1 MFLLFFY
8 ELLRSM
14 FLSQKRIL
22 TPVIFLA
29 GCEVI
34 GEEIE
39 DFHAQGEAMA
49 ITFPI
54 LEANIWYRELPEDN
68 STMFQLFHSKNHDLS
83 KQAHRVVQQGRTL
96 WLLPSLSSD
105 SGTYTYVF
113 R

>member
-1 MFLLFFY
+1 M
-8 ELLRSM
+8 
-14 FLSQKRIL
+14 
-22 TPVIFLA
+22 IFLA

-49 ITFPI
+49 ITFPF
-54 LEANIWYRELPEDN
+54 LEANIWYRNLPVDN
-68 STMFQLFHSKNHDLS
+68 STTFQLFHSKRHDLRN
-83 KQAHRVVQQGRTL
+83 QGHRVIQEGRAL
-96 WLLPSLSSD
+96 WLLPSLPSD